1 MLSSPNK
8 SKCPQRLIKLNSKL
22 PTCGCKSYISP
33 ISQGLGLE
41 IGHPLV
47 EPFSDLLPRT
57 PELRPRSGV
66 ARHRRVC
73 LRVSR
78 ASHHHHQ
85 LTPTPPTNLPP
96 TNNGTPQPPPTSTS
110 THSLWS
116 PIFRRA
122 ECRIGPERPAA
133 PTHTNGLLSRTT
145 TLPTATTTTNNA
157 PQPTR
162 HRPRLKPQY
171 LPPPSPRAPLRRRSP
186 PQPR

>member
-1 MLSSPNK
+1 MAVNLTSQRSLKGWGWKSATRSS
-8 SKCPQRLIKLNSKL
+8 SHSQIYCQRLQ
-22 PTCGCKSYISP
+22 SYT
-33 ISQGLGLE
+33 Q
-41 IGHPLV
+41 
-47 EPFSDLLPRT
+47 
-57 PELRPRSGV
+57 RSGV
-66 ARHRRVC
+66 ARHRRV
-73 LRVSR
+73 VFF
-78 ASHHHHQ
+78 ASQAPSHHHQ
-85 LTPTPPTNLPP
+85 LTSTPPINLPP
-96 TNNGTPQPPPTSTS
+96 PNNGTTPQPPPTSTS

-162 HRPRLKPQY
+162 HRPRLKPQH

-186 PQPR
+186 SQPR

>member
-1 MLSSPNK
+1 MAVNLTSQRSLKGWGWKSATRSS
-8 SKCPQRLIKLNSKL
+8 SHSQIYCQRLQ
-22 PTCGCKSYISP
+22 SYT
-33 ISQGLGLE
+33 Q
-41 IGHPLV
+41 
-47 EPFSDLLPRT
+47 
-57 PELRPRSGV
+57 RSGV
-66 ARHRRVC
+66 ARHRRV
-73 LRVSR
+73 VFF
-78 ASHHHHQ
+78 ASQAPSHHHQ
-85 LTPTPPTNLPP
+85 LTSTPPINLPP
-96 TNNGTPQPPPTSTS
+96 PNNGTTPQPPPTSTS

-162 HRPRLKPQY
+162 HRPRLKPQH